1 MFRTTTTA
9 TRSISSGFRMILWI
23 GFACTNAQLI
33 YHDMK
38 ENKKFSF
45 N

>member
-1 MFRTTTTA
+1 MFRTTA
-9 TRSISSGFRMILWI
+9 TSVSSGFRMIPWI
-23 GFACTNAQLI
+23 GFACANAQLI